1 MAKGKITMRNKIL
14 TTVAATLCFCA
25 LLNGT
30 THFNSVNAATLQEAY
45 IISCHRVE
53 IIMNKVQK
61 DRWINLVETGQEE
74 GGGQIADYLIAKRIQ
89 ADRMQIKTLTDEK
102 GVTNK
107 TLPAIHE
114 LYQDGVAL
122 AQRYQLVTDIIFDY
136 AYFLRWQKEYLASLN
151 LAQWLEQYYETTPD
165 TEGYRKAKVYNL
177 LGILHKT
184 EMRYADAEQYYRKA
198 IDLWQALL
206 RQKPAEMAYEHELAN
221 SLCNLGSLLCATN
234 QTTQGKEMYDKAFA
248 IRRRLTLENPDN
260 AACAW
265 NLAASYHA
273 MGNLNKKLKR
283 FDEAKDTL
291 QKAIDIGEN
300 LTKKYPAVNEYENS
314 LGKSYCSLANLYR
327 AMGRYEKAELNYYTA
342 NMYFDRVAER
352 NAAYKLDQAYGYYCM
367 ACNYD
372 DMLFERK
379 QAIKLFKRAAKFQ
392 EEVIKDHSS
401 AIISRLRHINNLSV
415 LIGFANRYWN
425 KKEEEL
431 PADILRYLTNETSN
445 YYKRVLAN
453 SYERLFTLQWN
464 SAEKRTVEE
473 TGRNAMVLYELL
485 SKENPA
491 LYENELAHVK
501 FLLGLLCAEENRH
514 VEAEPLLRDSF
525 RLYMQLAAKGGA
537 EPYIARLQTLKLL
550 LNDEEEYLQ
559 EL

>member
-1 MAKGKITMRNKIL
+1 MRNR
-14 TTVAATLCFCA
+14 TFTAVAATLCFCA

-122 AQRYQLVTDIIFDY
+122 AQRYQLATDIIYDY

-206 RQKPAEMAYEHELAN
+206 QQKPAEMAYEHELAN

-273 MGNLNKKLKR
+273 MGNFNKKLKR
-283 FDEAKDTL
+283 FDEAKVTL

-314 LGKSYCSLANLYR
+314 LGNSYCSLANLYR

-342 NMYFDRVAER
+342 NMYFARVAER

-379 QAIKLFKRAAKFQ
+379 QAIKLFKRAAKLQ
-392 EEVIKDHSS
+392 EEVIKEHSL
-401 AIISRLRHINNLSV
+401 AFLNDLRYIGSLSV
-415 LIGFANRYWN
+415 LTGFVNRYWN
-425 KKEEEL
+425 KDGEEL
-431 PADILRYLTNETSN
+431 PVDIQRYLTNETPKA
-445 YYKRVLAN
+445 YIRDLAD
-453 SYERLFTLQWN
+453 SYERLFTLRWN
-464 SAEKRTVEE
+464 RTNNRAIEQ
-473 TGRNAMVLYELL
+473 TGRNALALYELL
-485 SKENPA
+485 TVENPA
-491 LYENELAHVK
+491 LYENDIAHVK
-501 FLLGLLCAEENRH
+501 FLLGLQCAEQNRH

-525 RLYMQLAAKGGA
+525 RLYMQLVAKEDA
-537 EPYIARLQTLKLL
+537 ESYVERLQTLKML
-550 LNDEEEYLQ
+550 LNDEEEYLE